1 MGCAA
6 ITGLDP
12 SPWFLREDHVVGLV
26 VLIHSATGIPK
37 MDVIGY
43 SDTVAT
49 LWLERDG
56 QRVGRAVRT
65 QVCWNHETPVWKA
78 YREFD
83 VPVDAHDVL
92 HVKLHDHDVGRQ
104 ELIGAGRIAVGDLN
118 RDGPT
123 VVDII
128 VEGRSE
134 RKCKL
139 MLERISC
146 PSRLIKHV
154 CIIRHAQSEWNAA
167 QEAGA
172 YHRMIRCDHPI
183 DHIGREQAQE
193 FRQRWV
199 LLEEPDPDD
208 PYVDSFMNA
217 EVVFCSPFTRAIQ
230 TCLLALEGHP
240 TLRQKGITL
249 LSSAR
254 EIKKLGG
261 FDSVGKA
268 SGDRIVARVKEQMC
282 SIMPSQ
288 DVGRL
293 IPRIDLYNTVSEWW
307 TPLNS
312 TDTTRSLNE
321 RFEDFMCTLKYREE
335 KSMIVVGHS
344 LFFLDLLNRYLS
356 PEFRKKN
363 PELSHDLRTRKL
375 ANVACMG
382 LTIDFS
388 QTYPQVVD
396 AELMFG
402 TALCG
407 HKVRTSWFSKAVVS
421 SPTLNDLKYSPSTAM
436 EEIPAECP
444 PPPSLPGQCTAEGS

>member
-6 ITGLDP
+6 IAGLKT
-12 SPWFLREDHVVGLV
+12 SPWFQREDRVVGLV
-26 VLIHSATGIPK
+26 VLVHSATGIPK
-37 MDVIGY
+37 MDVIGH
-43 SDTVAT
+43 SDTSAT

-56 QRVGRAVRT
+56 QQVGRAVRT

-83 VPVDAHDVL
+83 VPVDGRDVL
-92 HVKLHDHDVGRQ
+92 HIKLHDHDVGRQ
-104 ELIGAGRIAVGDLN
+104 ELIGVGHIHVGNLS
-118 RDGPT
+118 REGPT
-123 VVDII
+123 VVDIA

-139 MLERISC
+139 MLERISS
-146 PSRLIKHV
+146 PSRLVKRV

-172 YHRMIRCDHPI
+172 YHRMIRYDHPI
-183 DHIGREQAQE
+183 DNVGREQAQQ
-193 FRQRWV
+193 FRERWAS
-199 LLEEPDPDD
+199 LQATITED
-208 PYVDSFMNA
+208 PYVNA
-217 EVVFCSPFTRAIQ
+217 FLTAEGVFCSPLTRAIQ

-240 TLRQKGITL
+240 TVRRNGITL

-261 FDSVGKA
+261 LDSVGKV
-268 SGDRIVARVKEQMC
+268 SGDRIIDRVKQQMC

-288 DVGRL
+288 EVGRL
-293 IPRIDLYNTVSEWW
+293 IPRIDLYNAVSDWW

-312 TDTTRSLNE
+312 TDTARSLNE

-335 KSMIVVGHS
+335 QSLIVVGHS
-344 LFFLDLLNRYLS
+344 LFFLDLLNRYLATD
-356 PEFRKKN
+356 FRKKN
-363 PELSHDLRTRKL
+363 PQFSEDIRSRKL

-388 QTYPQVVD
+388 ETYPQVVD

-402 TALCG
+402 TNLCD
-407 HKVRTSWFSKAVVS
+407 HKTKARRPSKVVIS
-421 SPTLNDLKYSPSTAM
+421 RPTLQELKYGPGA
-436 EEIPAECP
+436 EELTE
-444 PPPSLPGQCTAEGS
+444 LPGQCPTVSA